1 MLKYILRRLAAAVA
15 VVFAASFLIYV
26 LAANAGDPLEDL
38 RGSTAPNKEA
48 LIEAKIQQ
56 LNLDVPPPLRY
67 FLWLSGVAKGLIG
80 QLDLGVNLQGAK
92 VTDLLAQS
100 VGSTLNLVTAATV
113 LSILLGVAIGM
124 ATAIRQ
130 YSGFDYGVTF
140 IAFLFFSLPIFW
152 VAQLLKLYIAIGF
165 NDFLKAPEIPP
176 IAIVIISLVVGFV
189 WASIVGGNAKKY
201 FLNFGVAIL
210 ITGAG
215 LSYIALTDGI
225 TTPSLGIIWI
235 GILGLIG
242 AFGVTYVT
250 TGLSNRRALYASA
263 SIALLGAA
271 LWYPIQYIYFYVP
284 GPLGIA
290 LVFVI
295 FIGLAVLAGW
305 LFRGDDRVVSIRAA
319 VLTAIIVSILMIAD
333 RLMVSWPDYVGLTG
347 GRPIATIGSATPNL
361 NGSIWIQL
369 LDTFTHLLL
378 PTIALM
384 LLSLAAWSRYSRGS
398 LLEVMNQDYVRT
410 ARAKGLTERTVIMR
424 HAFRNAL
431 IPITTLIAFEIGA
444 LIGGAAITESVF
456 GWSGMGRLFIT
467 SVEHVDL
474 NPLMGVFLVT
484 SIVALIFNLIAD
496 LAYSALDPR
505 IRVNK

>member
-48 LIEAKIQQ
+48 LIDARVKA
-56 LNLDVPPPLRY
+56 LNLDVPAPLRY
-67 FLWLSGVAKGLIG
+67 FIWLSGVAKGFIG
-80 QLDLGVNLQGAK
+80 QLDLGQNLKGAP
-92 VTDLLAQS
+92 VTELLGQS
-100 VGSTLNLVTAATV
+100 IWSTLNLVTAATV
-113 LSILLGVAIGM
+113 LSVLLGVAIGM
-124 ATAIRQ
+124 ATALRQ
-130 YSGFDYGVTF
+130 YSGFDYSVTF
-140 IAFLFFSLPIFW
+140 VAFLFFSLPVFW
-152 VAQLLKLYIAIGF
+152 VAQLLKLYVAIGF
-165 NDFLKAPEIPP
+165 NDFLKNPAIPP
-176 IAIVIISLVVGFV
+176 ISIVIIALVVGFV
-189 WASIVGGNAKKY
+189 WASVVGGNAKKY
-201 FLNFGVAIL
+201 FTNFGIAIV

-215 LSYIALTDGI
+215 LTYIAMTDGI
-225 TTPSLGIIWI
+225 TTPVLGPVWI
-235 GILGLIG
+235 GILGLLA
-242 AFGVTYVT
+242 AFGITYLT
-250 TGLSNRRALYASA
+250 TGLANRKALYSSA
-263 SIALLGAA
+263 VIALLGAA

-284 GPLGIA
+284 GPLGLA
-290 LVFVI
+290 LVAVI
-295 FIGLAVLAGW
+295 FIGLAVLTGW
-305 LFRGDDRVVSIRAA
+305 LFRGDDRAVSIRAA
-319 VLTAIIVSILMIAD
+319 VLTAIVVTFLVILD
-333 RLMVSWPDYVGLTG
+333 RVMASWPDYVANTG

-361 NGSIWIQL
+361 NGSVWIEII
-369 LDTFTHLLL
+369 DTATHLVL
-378 PTIALM
+378 PTMALM
-384 LLSLAAWSRYSRGS
+384 LLSLAAWSRYSRAS

-410 ARAKGLTERTVIMR
+410 ARSKGLTERTVIMR

-431 IPITTLIAFEIGA
+431 IPITTLVAFEIGA

-474 NPLMGVFLVT
+474 NPIMGVFLIT